1 MLHKHSLKASRN
13 CLQSNPL
20 TRTALGPVITSI
32 HLVRVSTYP
41 YLYFTQ
47 CVQMGPNKLY
57 TFTWVI
63 HLSGIHLERF
73 GCTYIH
79 RYGKSQNLNLNKIIR
94 HETKAKPNWQPRQN
108 NGSNHT
114 LHKIYSHSRLP
125 QNCHVQSLE
134 DPWTVFLGPQ
144 LRKVQQHLDP
154 WHQDVGDLQASW

>member
-94 HETKAKPNWQPRQN
+94 HETKAKPNWQPRQTMVVITHCIKSTHIVDCPKTAM
-108 NGSNHT
+108 SN
-114 LHKIYSHSRLP
+114 LSKIREQFFWVLS
-125 QNCHVQSLE
+125 
-134 DPWTVFLGPQ
+134 
-144 LRKVQQHLDP
+144 
-154 WHQDVGDLQASW
+154 